1 MSTDLAALTDLPE
14 LTALPDLAAAPL
26 GGTVMAA
33 SDEFFADKENLV
45 RAEPPTFQP
54 HTFTPKGQ
62 RYDGWETRRRH
73 GRAPGHDWV
82 LLRLGVPGTVR
93 AVDVD
98 TSFFLGNYPERCRLE
113 ATGVEGYPGVADLD
127 DADWFDLVPEHPLTG
142 GGPNVFTV
150 DDPRRVTHVRLH
162 IYPDGGVAR
171 LRVHGEAIPDPRD
184 LTGIPFDLA
193 ATRNGGTVVRC
204 SDSFFSPP
212 ANMLQP
218 GESRFM
224 ADGWETARRR
234 DDGHDWAVLALAC
247 QAFPRV
253 VEIATTHYRGNS
265 PDHVVLSGVD
275 GPPDDDAAWFPLLGP
290 TPLQPDTTHRFR
302 LTTDRPVTHVR
313 VESHPD
319 GGIGRLRLYGE
330 PTAAAV
336 HDLTARWF
344 NRLPA
349 TQALAVAVD
358 VGLDPALVASRPLA
372 DVTPLLGPLLGKV

>member
-1 MSTDLAALTDLPE
+1 MSTD
-14 LTALPDLAAAPL
+14 LPDLAAAPL

-62 RYDGWETRRRH
+62 RYDGWETRRRRS
-73 GRAPGHDWV
+73 GGHDWV
-82 LLRLGVPGTVR
+82 LIRLGVPGVVR

-98 TSFFLGNYPERCRLE
+98 TSYFLGNYPQQCRIE
-113 ATGVEGYPGVADLD
+113 ATGVEGYPGVAELES
-127 DADWFDLVPEHPLTG
+127 ADWFELVPESPLTG

-150 DDPRRVTHVRLH
+150 DGGQRVTHVRLH
-162 IYPDGGVAR
+162 IHPDGGVAR
-171 LRVHGEAIPDPRD
+171 LRVHGEAVPDPRD

-193 ATRNGGTVVRC
+193 ATRNGGRVLRC

-275 GPPDDDAAWFPLLGP
+275 GTPSDDDAWFPLLGA
-290 TPLQPDTTHRFR
+290 TKLQPDTTHRFR
-302 LTTDRPVTHVR
+302 LTTDRPVTHIR
-313 VESHPD
+313 LESHPD
-319 GGIGRLRLYGE
+319 GGIGRFRLYGE
-330 PTAAAV
+330 PTTQAV

-344 NRLPA
+344 NHLPEA
-349 TQALAVAVD
+349 QAVAVLAGTGLVIDRPVTD
-358 VGLDPALVASRPLA
+358 VA
-372 DVTPLLGPLLGKV
+372 PLLRPLLGKP